1 MKLGNIYNLD
11 AFEEFLDSASVR
23 GFQDS
28 YSGVVL
34 ARNLTAVDPKIF
46 EKKYPELT
54 FVNSGIT
61 ADNTGGYVSRI
72 QSLRLIDQGEFSV
85 NGDKDG
91 NKGKISLNAEDN
103 FLAVKNLEAQS
114 EWTQTDVKTAELQN
128 INLPSRF
135 VETHNKVY
143 LRTIDSIGL
152 VGIAGTKGLLNT
164 TDFNAT
170 GAGGVVSTLTPQEM
184 YDEIS
189 ELIEAQNNAV
199 NNTAEYKANRV
210 LMPTRVYN
218 KLNVTMLNTANGS
231 STVLKA
237 LRDNFP
243 EIEFQS
249 SFRADTV
256 ANGGNLATSAT
267 VAYNNSPDAMVMRIP
282 VPLQIGKIV
291 QISSFR
297 HHVESVARVGG
308 LDILEATAGRIL
320 TGL

>member
-1 MKLGNIYNLD
+1 MKIGQIYNLD
-11 AFEEFLDSASVR
+11 AFQEFLDSGNVS
-23 GFQDS
+23 GFKDS
-28 YSGVVL
+28 YAGVVL

-61 ADNTGGYVSRI
+61 ADNSGGYVSRI

-114 EWTQTDVKTAELQN
+114 EWTETDVKTAELQN

-143 LRTIDSIGL
+143 LRTIDRIGL
-152 VGIAGTKGLLNT
+152 VGHADTNGLLNSS
-164 TDFNAT
+164 DFTAT
-170 GAGGVVSTLTPQEM
+170 SAGGAIGTLTPQEM
-184 YDEIS
+184 YDEVS
-189 ELIEAQNNAV
+189 GLIEAQNNAV

-210 LMPTRVYN
+210 MMPTRVYN

-243 EIEFQS
+243 EITFQS
-249 SFRADTV
+249 THRADTT
-256 ANGGNLATSAT
+256 ANGGDLATSAT
-267 VAYNNSPDAMVMRIP
+267 VAYNNSSDAMVMRIP

-308 LDILEATAGRIL
+308 LDVLEATAGRIL

>member
-1 MKLGNIYNLD
+1 MKIGNIYNLD
-11 AFEEFLDSASVR
+11 AFEGFLDSASQQ

-28 YSGVVL
+28 NSGVVL

-61 ADNTGGYVSRI
+61 VDNTGGHVARI
-72 QSLRLIDQGEFSV
+72 QSLRLLEKGEFSV

-91 NKGKISLNAEDN
+91 NKGKISLGAEDS
-103 FLAVKNLEAQS
+103 FLAVKTLEAES
-114 EWTQTDVKTAELQN
+114 EWTEQEIKRAELQN
-128 INLPSRF
+128 INLPSQF
-135 VETHNKVY
+135 VTVHNKTY
-143 LRTIDSIGL
+143 LRTIDKIGL
-152 VGIAGTKGLLNT
+152 VGHADTKGLLNNA
-164 TDFNAT
+164 DFTSSSASGALGTLNAQ
-170 GAGGVVSTLTPQEM
+170 GM

-210 LMPTRVYN
+210 IMPTRVYN

-249 SFRADTV
+249 TFRADTV
-256 ANGGNLATSAT
+256 ANGGELASSAV
-267 VAYNNSPDAMVMRIP
+267 VAYNNSSDAMVMRIP

-291 QISSFR
+291 QTSSFR
-297 HHVESVARVGG
+297 HHVESVANVAG
-308 LDILEATAGRIL
+308 LDILETTSGRIL

>member
-1 MKLGNIYNLD
+1 MKIGQIYNLD
-11 AFEEFLDSASVR
+11 AFQGFLDSADVA
-23 GFQDS
+23 GFKDS
-28 YSGVVL
+28 YAGVVL
-34 ARNLTAVDPKIF
+34 ARHLTAVDPKIF

-72 QSLRLIDQGEFSV
+72 QSLRVLDQGEFSI

-91 NKGKISLNAEDN
+91 NKGKISLSAEDS
-103 FLAVKNLEAQS
+103 FIAVKNLEAQS
-114 EWTQTDVKTAELQN
+114 EWTETDVKTAELQN

-135 VETHNKVY
+135 VATHNKVY

-152 VGIAGTKGLLNT
+152 IGHATTKGLLNS
-164 TDFNAT
+164 TDFTAT
-170 GAGGVVSTLTPQEM
+170 AAAGVISSLAAQAM

-210 LMPTRVYN
+210 MMPTRVYN
-218 KLNVTMLNTANGS
+218 KLNVTMLNTAAGS

-249 SFRADTV
+249 SYRADTI
-256 ANGGNLATSAT
+256 ANGGSLATSAT
-267 VAYNNSPDAMVMRIP
+267 VAYNNSSEAMVMRIP

-297 HHVESVARVGG
+297 HHVESAARVAG
-308 LDILEATAGRIL
+308 LDVLEKTAGRIL

>member
-1 MKLGNIYNLD
+1 MKIGQIYNLD
-11 AFEEFLDSASVR
+11 AFQDFLGSASKA
-23 GFQDS
+23 GFKDS
-28 YSGVVL
+28 YAGVVL

-54 FVNSGIT
+54 FINSGIT
-61 ADNTGGYVSRI
+61 ADNSGGYVARI

-103 FLAVKNLEAQS
+103 FLAVKSLEGQS
-114 EWTQTDVKTAELQN
+114 EWTESDVKTAELQN

-143 LRTIDSIGL
+143 LRTIDKVGL
-152 VGIAGTKGLLNT
+152 VGYSDTKGLLNT
-164 TDFNAT
+164 TDFTAT
-170 GAGGVVSTLTPQEM
+170 SAGGVVSTLTAIEM
-184 YDEIS
+184 YEGVS

-243 EIEFQS
+243 EITFTS
-249 SFRADTV
+249 TFRADTA
-256 ANGGNLATSAT
+256 ANGGDLSASAT
-267 VAYNNSPDAMVMRIP
+267 VAYNNSSDAMVMRIP

-297 HHVESVARVGG
+297 HHVESMARVGG
-308 LDILEATAGRIL
+308 LDILEKTAGRIL